1 MEPIALTISM
11 ALSLTPSFN
20 FIKLIVKLYLNSLY
34 CALKNVYIL
43 VLVVTSLLYS
53 ICRLCTLRKPDY
65 EITDFQNEKESTEDL
80 HKVNMIL
87 EISITQYTAHGSLL
101 QKHLENRQSA
111 SLRLR
116 DLQIYTLWK
125 YLLLVYN
132 LSTQCQN
139 Y

>member
-20 FIKLIVKLYLNSLY
+20 FIKLIVNLYLNSLY

-43 VLVVTSLLYS
+43 VLVETSLLYVDS
-53 ICRLCTLRKPDY
+53 VPCESRTMKSPIFKTKKNLRKY
-65 EITDFQNEKESTEDL
+65 IENL

-101 QKHLENRQSA
+101 QKHLENWQSA

-116 DLQIYTLWK
+116 DLQIYTL
-125 YLLLVYN
+125 
-132 LSTQCQN
+132 
-139 Y
+139 